1 MFLLH
6 LNQTASCCRAYS
18 EALDA
23 SKPITFYL
31 DKWQAESKQ
40 LDQGVQLLGCEHCW
54 KDEDQGLISYRLQ
67 YPDLIENNVIEIF
80 MSNLCNQ
87 MCSYCS
93 PKYSSVWQDAMTEHG
108 LFKGV
113 STTANNNL
121 TPLAKLEDH
130 SEYWLSQIHN
140 YVTTCPDNSVS
151 IKLLGGEP
159 LMQIKSLEKL
169 LKFNKN
175 KIQSIG
181 ITTNLNPPN
190 NKFLHWLLNNIPNKK
205 LQFQISLDSTPDY
218 NHIPRA
224 GFNRNSFLENL
235 NLLIQHQIEFKF
247 MSIVS
252 VLSVFDLGNF
262 ILWIKQNNF
271 KLGFGKVNNPTC
283 LSLAYLPKEFKIKI
297 WQTIQH
303 LEVPELIRELL
314 EKSDDMVDLKLI
326 EQYNYLNQYFSRS
339 GTDPLTTDNALFTEY
354 WTWLKEKH
362 K

>member
-1 MFLLH
+1 
-6 LNQTASCCRAYS
+6 
-18 EALDA
+18 
-23 SKPITFYL
+23 
-31 DKWQAESKQ
+31 
-40 LDQGVQLLGCEHCW
+40 
-54 KDEDQGLISYRLQ
+54 
-67 YPDLIENNVIEIF
+67 
-80 MSNLCNQ
+80 
-87 MCSYCS
+87 
-93 PKYSSVWQDAMTEHG
+93 
-108 LFKGV
+108 
-113 STTANNNL
+113 
-121 TPLAKLEDH
+121 
-130 SEYWLSQIHN
+130 
-140 YVTTCPDNSVS
+140 
-151 IKLLGGEP
+151 
-159 LMQIKSLEKL
+159 
-169 LKFNKN
+169 
-175 KIQSIG
+175 
-181 ITTNLNPPN
+181 
-190 NKFLHWLLNNIPNKK
+190 
-205 LQFQISLDSTPDY
+205 
-218 NHIPRA
+218 
-224 GFNRNSFLENL
+224 
-235 NLLIQHQIEFKF
+235 